1 MRRSIRH
8 VPAILVG
15 FTIGVVGSV
24 ACRCAITWVHGGS
37 ADPRCVYGWK
47 GYAEIHKLD
56 FPHGDRVSCEYRPEL
71 KP

>member
-1 MRRSIRH
+1 MHRVIQFAS
-8 VPAILVG
+8 VVLAGFAVG
-15 FTIGVVGSV
+15 LFGGT

-47 GYAEIHKLD
+47 GYAEIHKLNY
-56 FPHGDRVSCEYRPEL
+56 PHGERVSCEYRPDL